1 MPQIQQAMA
10 RLRLLLADI
19 ESKSQQVQAMTRQF
33 RAQLRRLPQQA
44 IYGRTTLEGVLSI
57 MAEIEDRLADAEA
70 AQRRLDTIRA
80 RAQGELE
87 ALQLLL
93 QVEEARKRL
102 ASLKGRAQETVE
114 VDEETRAE
122 IRQLEAFIAS
132 NSQRAGRAI
141 TGSE

>member
-19 ESKSQQVQAMTRQF
+19 ESRSQQVQAMTRQF
-33 RAQLRRLPQQA
+33 RAQLQRLPQQA
-44 IYGRTTLEGVLSI
+44 IYGRTTLESVLSI
-57 MAEIEDRLADAEA
+57 MVEIEDRLADAEA

-80 RAQGELE
+80 RARGELE
-87 ALQLLL
+87 ALQLLP
-93 QVEEARKRL
+93 QMEEARKRL
-102 ASLKGRAQETVE
+102 ASLKGRAQE
-114 VDEETRAE
+114 DEETRAE

-141 TGSE
+141 TGSQ